1 MSSTFASISRPFAV
15 VMLCLAGLAA
25 ASCARQNGPRPLSV
39 DDFSFEGPLG
49 SQGASVEEV
58 GRNHFRVQLGAAPN
72 QPGWPNKL
80 NFRIIRNARGNELR
94 LDVVF
99 PQGQNYSFNEYHQ
112 SFSYD
117 GRHWHP
123 IAWENGY
130 AASPLDD
137 TLVFP
142 PFTSDEVF
150 VGTQVPMS
158 WDDALGLI
166 DGWRQSP
173 HVTVHTVG
181 QTLGGRDMLRLEI
194 TDNESPHP
202 RAQRW
207 VHYFANQHPG
217 EHNSQ
222 WRLAGLVDWLLS
234 DEGAAMRRRQIVHVV
249 MMMSPDAPSQ
259 GWYRVNAQGVDM
271 NRSYRT
277 EGADAG
283 LQAHEAYR
291 WQRDFEALMASD
303 APVTTI
309 WAIHTWPGIVEPRI
323 TPGPEFGTA
332 SRLPSSPQSGPSS
345 GPSTGNGLGDWTT
358 LRDVMLKVDRLG
370 LIEPLTQTAG
380 PQYGSTSWTDGP
392 HAQFGITAILCE
404 GGAVL
409 QTRQLNEASGVAI
422 IKALGE
428 FYAGLRT
435 APAPVPGAPT
445 P

>member
-1 MSSTFASISRPFAV
+1 MSAPFVRLARPFTV
-15 VMLCLAGLAA
+15 VLLCFAGLAA
-25 ASCARQNGPRPLSV
+25 ASCARQNEPRELSV
-39 DDFSFEGPLG
+39 ADFSFEGPLG
-49 SQGASVEEV
+49 SQGASIEEV

-80 NFRIIRNARGNELR
+80 NFRILRNARGHQLR

-99 PQGQNYSFNEYHQ
+99 PQGQNYAFNEYHQ

-117 GRHWHP
+117 GRYWQP
-123 IAWENGY
+123 IAWEKGY

-194 TDNESPHP
+194 TDKDSPNP
-202 RAQRW
+202 RAERW

-234 DEGAAMRRRQIVHVV
+234 DEAADVRRRQIVHVV

-271 NRSYRT
+271 NRSYRP

-283 LQAHEAYR
+283 AQAHEAYL
-291 WQRDFEALMASD
+291 WQRDFEALMASE

-323 TPGPEFGTA
+323 TPGPEFGT
-332 SRLPSSPQSGPSS
+332 
-345 GPSTGNGLGDWTT
+345 GNGAGLGDWTR
-358 LRDVMLKVDRLG
+358 LRDVMLKTDRLG

-380 PQYGSTSWTDGP
+380 SQYGNTSWTDGP

-428 FYAGLRT
+428 FYTGLRT
-435 APAPVPGAPT
+435 APAPVAGAAPT

>member
-1 MSSTFASISRPFAV
+1 MSAPCLRRARPFTLALL
-15 VMLCLAGLAA
+15 LCLTALVAG
-25 ASCARQNGPRPLSV
+25 SCARSDEPRSLSV

-58 GRNHFRVQLGAAPN
+58 GRNHFRVRLGAAPN

-80 NFRIIRNARGNELR
+80 NFRILRNARGNQLR

-117 GRHWHP
+117 GTHWHP
-123 IAWENGY
+123 IAWQKGY

-166 DGWRQSP
+166 DAWRQSP

-194 TDNESPHP
+194 TDKDSPHP

-234 DEGAAMRRRQIVHVV
+234 DEGADVRRRQIVHVV

-271 NRSYRT
+271 NRSYRP
-277 EGADAG
+277 EGAAEG
-283 LQAHEAYR
+283 VQAHEAYL
-291 WQRDFEALMASD
+291 WQRDLEALMASD

-323 TPGPEFGTA
+323 TPGPEFGA
-332 SRLPSSPQSGPSS
+332 ANSPPNGD
-345 GPSTGNGLGDWTT
+345 GLGDWTK
-358 LRDVMLKVDRLG
+358 LREVMLKTDRLG

-380 PQYGSTSWTDGP
+380 SQYGNTSWTDGP

-428 FYAGLRT
+428 FYTGLRP
-435 APAPVPGAPT
+435 APAPTPGAAPT

>member
-1 MSSTFASISRPFAV
+1 MRAASRPGFLLTIV
-15 VMLCLAGLAA
+15 VVTALVAT
-25 ASCARQNGPRPLSV
+25 SCTTRRAPQVVPLSV
-39 DDFSFEGPLG
+39 DDFSFDGPLG
-49 SQGASVEEV
+49 SAGARIEEV
-58 GRNHFRVQLGAAPN
+58 GRNHFRVHLGHAPQ
-72 QPGWPNKL
+72 QPGWPNKV
-80 NFRIIRNARGNELR
+80 NFRILRHARGNQLR

-99 PQGQNYSFNEYHQ
+99 PQGTNYAFNEYHQ

-123 IAWENGY
+123 IAWEKGY
-130 AASPLDD
+130 RAAPLDD

-158 WDDALGLI
+158 WEDALALI
-166 DGWRQSP
+166 ARWKESP
-173 HVTVHTVG
+173 HVAVHTVG
-181 QTLGGRDMLRLEI
+181 QTLGGRDMVRLEI
-194 TDNESPHP
+194 TDGGSPHP

-234 DEGAAMRRRQIVHVV
+234 EEGADVRRRQIVHVV
-249 MMMSPDAPSQ
+249 MMMSPDAPSS

-271 NRSYRT
+271 NRSYRPA
-277 EGADAG
+277 GANADV
-283 LQAHEAYR
+283 QAHEAFV

-323 TPGPEFGTA
+323 TPGPELGNDLGT
-332 SRLPSSPQSGPSS
+332 
-345 GPSTGNGLGDWTT
+345 WTD
-358 LRDVMLKVDRLG
+358 LRDVMIEADPLG
-370 LIEPLTQTAG
+370 LIEPLVQTGG

-392 HAQFGITAILCE
+392 HVQFGITSVLCE

-409 QTRQLNEASGVAI
+409 QTRQLNEASGAAI
-422 IKALGE
+422 IRALGR
-428 FYAGLRT
+428 FYAGTRPP
-435 APAPVPGAPT
+435 PAQ
-445 P
+445 